1 MPDVQATSTYH
12 VESLAR
18 GLAVL
23 SLFSEERPILSL
35 TDVSQLLDLNKT
47 TTLRILS
54 TLESLGYVTRDPQ
67 TKLYRPALAV
77 FRLGFVVLGNLEVR
91 RVAAPYLAQLAES
104 VQETIN
110 LVVLDNTEVIYID
123 RVQSKHMV
131 NSYRPIGSRL
141 PAYCTSTGKAIL
153 AYLPTHQL
161 DQILNATRWTRY
173 TENTILTPLA
183 LKEDLQRVRAR
194 GFAASDGELIPELR
208 AVAAPIYQSN
218 GQVIASVNISV
229 PTHRSTMEM
238 LMNELGPMVMNV
250 ARQISETLGY
260 SVPLGHFERGDAL

>member
-1 MPDVQATSTYH
+1 MPDAQATSTYH

-18 GLAVL
+18 GLAAL
-23 SLFSEERPILSL
+23 SLFSEERPTLSL

-77 FRLGFVVLGNLEVR
+77 FKLGFVVLGNLEVR
-91 RVAAPYLAQLAES
+91 RVAAPYLTQLAET
-104 VQETIN
+104 VQETVN

-153 AYLPTHQL
+153 AFLPTNQL

-173 TENTILTPLA
+173 TENTIVTPLA
-183 LKEDLQRVRAR
+183 LKEDLQRVRER
-194 GFAASDGELIPELR
+194 GFAVSNGELIPELR
-208 AVAAPIYQSN
+208 AVAAPIYHSN

-229 PTHRSTMEM
+229 PTHRSAIEM
-238 LMNELGPMVMNV
+238 LMNELGPTVVNV

-260 SVPLGHFERGDAL
+260 SVPLAF

>member
-1 MPDVQATSTYH
+1 MPDAQATSTYH

-18 GLAVL
+18 GLAAL
-23 SLFSEERPILSL
+23 SLFSEERPTLSL
-35 TDVSQLLDLNKT
+35 TDVSQLLVINKT
-47 TTLRILS
+47 TTLRIMS
-54 TLESLGYVTRDPQ
+54 TLESLGYLTRDPQ

-91 RVAAPYLAQLAES
+91 RVAAPYLAQLAET
-104 VQETIN
+104 VHETIN

-153 AYLPTHQL
+153 AYLPTEQL
-161 DQILNATRWTRY
+161 DQVLNATQWIRY
-173 TENTILTPLA
+173 TKNTIMTPLA
-183 LKEDLQRVRAR
+183 LKEDLQLVRTR

-218 GQVIASVNISV
+218 GQVIASINISV
-229 PTHRSTMEM
+229 PTHRSTIQM
-238 LMNELGPMVMNV
+238 LMQEFGPLVV
-250 ARQISETLGY
+250 SIARQISETLGY
-260 SVPLGHFERGDAL
+260 SLPLGNIERGDAI